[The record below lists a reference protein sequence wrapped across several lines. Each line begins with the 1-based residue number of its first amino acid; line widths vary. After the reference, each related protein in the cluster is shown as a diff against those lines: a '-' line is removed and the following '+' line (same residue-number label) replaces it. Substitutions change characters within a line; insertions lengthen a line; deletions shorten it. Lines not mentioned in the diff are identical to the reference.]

1 MNKASVPEFSLGV
14 GYGIFA
20 GADVRWATL
29 IFSPERARWV
39 AAELWHPE
47 QEGSFL
53 DGRYR
58 LRLPYSNDSEL
69 VMDILKYGP
78 DCEVVE
84 PEELRI
90 PVSTRLE
97 MTIENY
103 RKPVECLPL
112 GATGEPGVL
121 ERER

>member
-1 MNKASVPEFSLGV
+1 
-14 GYGIFA
+14 
-20 GADVRWATL
+20 
-29 IFSPERARWV
+29 
-39 AAELWHPE
+39 
-47 QEGSFL
+47 
-53 DGRYR
+53 
-58 LRLPYSNDSEL
+58 
-69 VMDILKYGP
+69 MDILKYGP